1 MYKLMVALRYMRR
14 NWLNLVGVAAVAIG
28 VLVLIVVL
36 SVMKGFDEEFRARV
50 RATLSDLIIENWS
63 DEPFANYEELMAQI
77 EQIEHVKACAPRY
90 EGLALLTLRK
100 KLPDGTYAP
109 GEQRRYGAFLGIDLP
124 REVKATD
131 FADYVRAWRGKAA
144 REELATIFSQ
154 GDVGI
159 AATPTERIVYALNTL
174 CPEDLQ
180 LVDAKPREKLA
191 AWAKAAGISLQSA
204 FRTAASAPVEW
215 GEVPDSKLSPA
226 FAGSELL
233 VIGQDENG
241 VQVSMGPGDQVVV
254 FSATD
259 NFANQTF
266 RRCQVNGEFRSGM
279 YDYDAR
285 NIYLPL
291 ADAQRFMSNEGKVTS
306 INVRLD
312 SFDNAPVVRAALLGI
327 LTPEE
332 LRRGLEILRSLGGT
346 AVPKINEIGLE
357 LKRLA
362 ANDVTWFATG
372 DYRAIAVA
380 RSVAYDTYAEL
391 EKLQK
396 SGSPNAAA
404 LDFQKLVLKRE
415 GARLGRAGKMTLR
428 VSTWEDKRRPM
439 LRAVMLERQIMG
451 VILFFVILVAG
462 FLILSIVHTTVL
474 SKIRDIGILKS
485 IGGSVGG
492 IMSIFLLNGLLMG
505 AVGSALGTL
514 GGMFITKNINTIQ
527 AALEKLVGYSLFPRD
542 IYYLDK
548 IPVDQHPFW
557 NTTAICLTAIVVSLL
572 ASAYPAW
579 KASRMS
585 AVEALR
591 YE

>member
-50 RATLSDLIIENWS
+50 RATLSDLIVENWS

-109 GEQRRYGAFLGIDLP
+109 GQQRRYGGFLGIDLP

-154 GDVGI
+154 GDVGV
-159 AATPTERIVYALNTL
+159 AATPQERVLAALNQL
-174 CPEDLQ
+174 RKEDFQ
-180 LVDAKPREKLA
+180 LMEALPRERLA
-191 AWAKAAGISLQSA
+191 AWAKQDGVSLQSA
-204 FRTAASAPVEW
+204 FETAAAATVEW
-215 GEVPDSKLSPA
+215 GAVPDPKLSPA

-241 VQVSMGPGDQVVV
+241 AQVSMGVGDQVVI

-306 INVRLD
+306 INIRLD
-312 SFDNAPVVRAALLGI
+312 SFDNAPIVRATLLGI
-327 LTPEE
+327 LTHEE
-332 LRRGLEILRSLGGT
+332 LRHGVETLRALGGN
-346 AVPKINEIGLE
+346 AVPKLKDIETD
-357 LKRLA
+357 LKRLS

-372 DYRAIAVA
+372 DYRAITVT
-380 RSVAYDTYAEL
+380 RSLEYDIYGAL

-396 SGSPNAAA
+396 SGNANAAA
-404 LDFQKLVLKRE
+404 AEFQKLVLTRE
-415 GARLGRAGKMTLR
+415 SGRLGRVSKMMLR

-451 VILFFVILVAG
+451 VILFFVMLVAG

-514 GGMFITKNINTIQ
+514 GGMLITKNINAIQ
-527 AALEKLVGYSLFPRD
+527 AVLEKLAGYSLFPRD

-557 NTTAICLTAIVVSLL
+557 NTTAICLSAVVVSLL

-579 KASRMS
+579 KASRMN

>member
-50 RATLSDLIIENWS
+50 RATLSDLIVENWY
-63 DEPFANYEELMAQI
+63 DEPFGNYEELMAQI
-77 EQIEHVKACAPRY
+77 EKIPHVTACAPRY

-100 KLPDGTYAP
+100 KLPDGTYGP
-109 GEQRRYGAFLGIDLP
+109 GQQRRYGEFLGIDLP

-131 FADYVRAWRGKAA
+131 FAEYVRAWRGRAA
-144 REELATIFSQ
+144 REELAALFSQ
-154 GDVGI
+154 GDIAI
-159 AATPTERIVYALNTL
+159 AAISKEHVAAELNSL
-174 CPEDLQ
+174 RPEDLQ
-180 LVDAKPREKLA
+180 IMDALPRERLT
-191 AWAKAAGISLQSA
+191 AWAKKEGLSLQSA
-204 FRTAASAPVEW
+204 FATAAATPVEW

-241 VQVSMGPGDQVVV
+241 TQVSLGTGDQVVV

-306 INVRLD
+306 INIRLD
-312 SFDNAPVVRAALLGI
+312 SFDNAPIVRATLLGI
-327 LTPEE
+327 LTPDE
-332 LRRGLEILRSLGGT
+332 LRRGLDALRSLGGG
-346 AVPKINEIGLE
+346 AAPKLKEIE
-357 LKRLA
+357 AQLKLLSSSE
-362 ANDVTWFATG
+362 VTWFATA
-372 DYRAIAVA
+372 DYRAITVTRSLEYDIYGALETLHKTGVA
-380 RSVAYDTYAEL
+380 NPAAE
-391 EKLQK
+391 E
-396 SGSPNAAA
+396 
-404 LDFQKLVLKRE
+404 FQKLVLQRE
-415 GARLGRAGKMTLR
+415 GSRVGRGSKLALR

-439 LRAVMLERQIMG
+439 LRAVMLERRIMG
-451 VILFFVILVAG
+451 VILFFVMLVAG

-514 GGMFITKNINTIQ
+514 GGMLITKNINAIQ
-527 AALEKLVGYSLFPRD
+527 AVLEKMVGYSLFPQD
-542 IYYLDK
+542 IYYLDR

-557 NTTAICLTAIVVSLL
+557 NTTVICLSAVVVSLL

-579 KASRMS
+579 KASRLN